1 MPHDPGQEHIST
13 EEQFRR
19 LMATSEEDLP
29 EVPEAP
35 SILQPVGTPE
45 GAAPEIPQAPTAGA
59 VPAAEEEEPKAD
71 MARLVDLTEQVL
83 ATLMTLQDTLDVK
96 LDLMGSSLELGYT
109 DYRRTRGVRRG
120 IVRNLRNDRNDNAQ
134 AIEDATRTAGP
145 FHHSVENLPLA
156 SVRSVKF
163 GPKKAMVRLGYQY
176 SPFRPPFGNLPAR
189 STIRTRSVESRTPV
203 YRMEKGGPTPFL
215 NGLPNGFLYD
225 LADGELFDDQATPP
239 TARPFARNAVQIF
252 LQTNLDFNPMGQ
264 VLSKKGSVNDAG
276 VLFAGFTFAAFTL
289 KFEHLEVDWNIGH
302 GSGRDPRTVRLT
314 FQVSYVFTAV
324 AGGHYNQILLKPGQ
338 KNPNTGKSV
347 AQWETANIINAPAV
361 SFVAAFPVHA

>member
-1 MPHDPGQEHIST
+1 
-13 EEQFRR
+13 
-19 LMATSEEDLP
+19 MADR
-29 EVPEAP
+29 
-35 SILQPVGTPE
+35 I
-45 GAAPEIPQAPTAGA
+45 
-59 VPAAEEEEPKAD
+59 
-71 MARLVDLTEQVL
+71 
-83 ATLMTLQDTLDVK
+83 LDVK

-120 IVRNLRNDRNDNAQ
+120 IVRNLRNNRNDNAQ

-163 GPKKAMVRLGYQY
+163 GPKKALVRLAYQY

-203 YRMEKGGPTPFL
+203 YRMEKGGATPFM

-225 LADGELFDDQATPP
+225 LAEGELFDDQAAPP
-239 TARPFARNAVQIF
+239 RARMFARVAVQIF

-264 VLSKKGSVNDAG
+264 VLSKLKTVNDAG
-276 VLFAGFTFAAFTL
+276 VTFAGFTFAAFTL
-289 KFEHLEVDWNIGH
+289 KFEHLEVDWNIGQ

-338 KNPNTGKSV
+338 KNPNTGSAV
-347 AQWETANIINAPAV
+347 AQWSTANIVNAPKT
-361 SFVAAFPVHA
+361 SFVNAFPVHA